1 VEIDSEDNSVKIYLK
16 DINGDILVQ
25 GSISI

>member
-16 DINGDILVQ
+16 DIKGDILVQ
-25 GSISI
+25 GSINI